1 MKAKIPVLFVALLL
15 PTIAFSQAVAPPP
28 QPLNFVDG
36 HWTPYDPPTGFPEG
50 SNVHRVVA
58 GDTLWDLAAT
68 YLGDPYLWPQIWE
81 RNPYIKDSHWIYP
94 GDPIA
99 IDVAVQELPTEVEEV
114 FPEETVTSE
123 YVDPGGFEEAP
134 IDEGEP
140 SPLGSP
146 ADVYCFADLVEDDSI
161 YPFTIASAER
171 IDFQDSFS
179 EGDVVYIDGGVEQGV
194 AAGDRFFVL
203 NRIRPLKRLVA
214 DPKLGKVFSNETL
227 GIVYSKV
234 GQIKVLC
241 AQENTAIAEI
251 TYACD
256 PIDVGNVLQPFRPIP
271 VPLVI
276 EPDWSTRCDV
286 PNGKPIGRIIYTRD
300 DQLEIGGGWLVF
312 VDLGAAVGVYPGQ
325 FATIFRDNP
334 VKGMP
339 RLVMGELGVLTVE
352 ENYSTA
358 ILTGGWASIFIGDWV
373 ELK

>member
-1 MKAKIPVLFVALLL
+1 MKAKIPVMFVALLL
-15 PTIAFSQAVAPPP
+15 PAIVFSQAVAPPP
-28 QPLNFVDG
+28 QPLHFVDG
-36 HWTPYDPPTGFPEG
+36 HWTPYDPPSEFPEG
-50 SNVHRVVA
+50 STVHRVVP
-58 GDTLWDLAAT
+58 GDTLWDLANT

-99 IDVAVQELPTEVEEV
+99 IDVAVQEPPTDFEEV
-114 FPEETVTSE
+114 VSDETVTSE
-123 YVDPGGFEEAP
+123 FGDSDGFGEPA

-140 SPLGSP
+140 HPLGSS
-146 ADVYCFADLVEDDSI
+146 ADVYCFADLVPDDSI
-161 YPFTIASAER
+161 YPFTIMSAER
-171 IDFQDSFS
+171 IEFQDSFS
-179 EGDVVYIDGGVEQGV
+179 EGDIVYIDGGVEQGV

-203 NRIRPLKRLVA
+203 NRIRPLYRLVENPSISQVYTS
-214 DPKLGKVFSNETL
+214 DKL
-227 GIVYSKV
+227 GIVYSKI

-241 AQENTAIAEI
+241 AQENSAIAEI

-276 EPDWSTRCDV
+276 DPDPTDRCDV
-286 PNGKPIGRIIYTRD
+286 PNGKPIGRVIYTRD
-300 DQLEIGGGWLVF
+300 DQIEIGGGWLVF
-312 VDLGAAVGVYPGQ
+312 IDLGAAEGLYPGQ

-339 RLVMGELGVLTVE
+339 RLVLGELGILTVE

-358 ILTGGWASIFIGDWV
+358 ILTRGWASVYLGDRV
-373 ELK
+373 EIK

>member
-15 PTIAFSQAVAPPP
+15 PTIVFSQAVAPPP
-28 QPLNFVDG
+28 QPLHFVDG
-36 HWTPYDPPTGFPEG
+36 HWTPYDPPSEFPEG
-50 SNVHRVVA
+50 STVHRVVP
-58 GDTLWDLAAT
+58 GDTLWDLAST
-68 YLGDPYLWPQIWE
+68 YLGDPYLWPQVWE

-99 IDVAVQELPTEVEEV
+99 IDVAVQEPPAEVEEV

-123 YVDPGGFEEAP
+123 YVDSGGFEEP
-134 IDEGEP
+134 FIDEGEP
-140 SPLGSP
+140 RTLGSS
-146 ADVYCFADLVEDDSI
+146 ADVYCFADLVEDESI
-161 YPFTIASAER
+161 YPFTIMSAER
-171 IDFQDSFS
+171 INFQDSFS
-179 EGDVVYIDGGVEQGV
+179 EGDIVYIDGGVEQGV

-203 NRIRPLKRLVA
+203 TRIRPLMRLVA
-214 DPKLGKVFSNETL
+214 NPKLGKVFTKETL
-227 GIVYSKV
+227 GIVYSKI

-276 EPDWSTRCDV
+276 DPDPSNRCDV

-312 VDLGAAVGVYPGQ
+312 IDLGAADGVYPGH
-325 FATIFRDNP
+325 FATIFRENP
-334 VKGMP
+334 TKGMP

-352 ENYSTA
+352 EHYSTA
-358 ILTGGWASIFIGDWV
+358 ILTRGWASVYIGDGV

>member
-1 MKAKIPVLFVALLL
+1 MKAKIPVVFVALLL
-15 PTIAFSQAVAPPP
+15 PTIVFGQAVAPPP
-28 QPLNFVDG
+28 QPLNLVGD
-36 HWTPYDPPTGFPEG
+36 HWTPYDPPAEFPEG
-50 SNVHRVVA
+50 STVHTVVR

-99 IDVAVQELPTEVEEV
+99 IDVAVQEPPPEVQEIY
-114 FPEETVTSE
+114 PDDTVTSE
-123 YVDPGGFEEAP
+123 YTDPLEFEENP

-140 SPLGSP
+140 RPLGSP
-146 ADVYCFADLVEDDSI
+146 ADVYCFADLVEDESV
-161 YPFTIASAER
+161 YPFSITSAER
-171 IDFQDSFS
+171 ITFQDSFS
-179 EGDVVYIDGGVEQGV
+179 EGDIVYIDGGVEQGV

-203 NRIRPLKRLVA
+203 NRIRPLKRLA
-214 DPKLGKVFSNETL
+214 ENPRPGHIYSEQKI
-227 GIVYSKV
+227 GIIYSKI

-241 AQENTAIAEI
+241 AQENSAIAEI

-276 EPDWSTRCDV
+276 EPDPSDRCDV
-286 PNGKPIGRIIYTRD
+286 PNGNPIGQIIYTRD
-300 DQLEIGGGWLVF
+300 DQIEIGGGWLVF
-312 VDLGAAVGVYPGQ
+312 IDLGAADGVYPGQ

-339 RLVMGELGVLTVE
+339 RLVLAELGVLTVE
-352 ENYSTA
+352 EHYSTA
-358 ILTGGWASIFIGDWV
+358 ILTRGWASIYISDRV

>member
-1 MKAKIPVLFVALLL
+1 MKAKIPVMFVALLL
-15 PTIAFSQAVAPPP
+15 PAIVFSQAVAPPP
-28 QPLNFVDG
+28 QPLHFVDG
-36 HWTPYDPPTGFPEG
+36 HWTPYDPPSEFPEG
-50 SNVHRVVA
+50 STVHRVVP
-58 GDTLWDLAAT
+58 GDTLWDLANT

-99 IDVAVQELPTEVEEV
+99 IDVAVQEPPTDFEEV
-114 FPEETVTSE
+114 DSDETVTSE
-123 YVDPGGFEEAP
+123 FGDSDGFGEPA

-140 SPLGSP
+140 HPLGSS
-146 ADVYCFADLVEDDSI
+146 ADVYCFADLVPDDSI
-161 YPFTIASAER
+161 YPFTIMSAER
-171 IDFQDSFS
+171 IEFQDSFS
-179 EGDVVYIDGGVEQGV
+179 EGDIVYIDGGVEQGV

-203 NRIRPLKRLVA
+203 NRIRPLYRLVENPSISQVYTS
-214 DPKLGKVFSNETL
+214 DKL
-227 GIVYSKV
+227 GIVYSKI

-241 AQENTAIAEI
+241 AQENSAIAEI

-276 EPDWSTRCDV
+276 DPDPTDRCDV
-286 PNGKPIGRIIYTRD
+286 PNGKPIGRVIYTRD
-300 DQLEIGGGWLVF
+300 DQIEIGGGWLVF
-312 VDLGAAVGVYPGQ
+312 IDLGAAEGLYPGQ

-339 RLVMGELGVLTVE
+339 RLVLGELGILTVE

-358 ILTGGWASIFIGDWV
+358 ILTRGWASVYLGDRV
-373 ELK
+373 EIK

>member
-1 MKAKIPVLFVALLL
+1 MKAKIPLLFVALLL
-15 PTIAFSQAVAPPP
+15 PTIAFGQAVAPPP
-28 QPLNFVDG
+28 QPLHFVDG
-36 HWTPYDPPTGFPEG
+36 HWTPYDPPSEFPEG
-50 SNVHRVVA
+50 STIHRVVP
-58 GDTLWDLAAT
+58 GDTLWGLAAT

-99 IDVAVQELPTEVEEV
+99 VDVAVQEPPPEVEEV
-114 FPEETVTSE
+114 IPDQTVASE
-123 YVDPGGFEEAP
+123 YVDPGGFDETT
-134 IDEGEP
+134 IQEGEP
-140 SPLGSP
+140 SPLGSS
-146 ADVYCFADLVEDDSI
+146 ADVYCFADLVQDDSV
-161 YPFTIASAER
+161 YPFTIMSAER

-179 EGDVVYIDGGVEQGV
+179 EGDIVYIDGGVEQGV

-203 NRIRPLKRLVA
+203 NRIRELKRLNT
-214 DPKLGKVFSNETL
+214 DIKLNAVYSNEKL
-227 GIVYSKV
+227 GIVYSRI

-256 PIDVGNVLQPFRPIP
+256 PIDVGNVIQPFRPIP

-276 EPDWSTRCDV
+276 TPDPSDRCDV
-286 PNGKPIGRIIYTRD
+286 PNDKPIGRIIYTRD

-312 VDLGAAVGVYPGQ
+312 IDLGAADGVYPGQ
-325 FATIFRDNP
+325 FATIYRDNP

-339 RLVMGELGVLTVE
+339 RLVLGELGVLTVE
-352 ENYSTA
+352 ELYSTA
-358 ILTGGWASIFIGDWV
+358 ILTRGWASVYIGDNI

>member
-1 MKAKIPVLFVALLL
+1 MNVKIPVLVVALLL

-28 QPLNFVDG
+28 QPLHFVDG
-36 HWTPYDPPTGFPEG
+36 HWTPYDPPTDFPEG
-50 SNVHRVVA
+50 STVHRVVS

-99 IDVAVQELPTEVEEV
+99 IDVAVQEPPAEVEEV

-123 YVDPGGFEEAP
+123 FVDSSGFDGPA

-140 SPLGSP
+140 HPLGSS
-146 ADVYCFADLVEDDSI
+146 ADVYCFADLVQDESV
-161 YPFTIASAER
+161 YPFTITSAER

-179 EGDVVYIDGGVEQGV
+179 EGDIVYIDGGVEQGV
-194 AAGDRFFVL
+194 AAGDRFFVMT
-203 NRIRPLKRLVA
+203 RIRPLYRLSKEITISR
-214 DPKLGKVFSNETL
+214 PNTGEEI
-227 GIVYSKV
+227 GIVYSRV
-234 GQIKVLC
+234 GQVKVLC
-241 AQENTAIAEI
+241 AQENSAIAEI

-256 PIDVGNVLQPFRPIP
+256 PIDIGNVLQPFKPIP

-276 EPDWSTRCDV
+276 DPDPSDRCDL
-286 PNGKPIGRIIYTRD
+286 PNGKPIGRVIYTRD
-300 DQLEIGGGWLVF
+300 DQLEIAGGWLVF
-312 VDLGAAVGVYPGQ
+312 IDLGAADGLYPGQ

-339 RLVMGELGVLTVE
+339 RLVMGELGLLTVE
-352 ENYSTA
+352 EHYSTA
-358 ILTGGWASIFIGDWV
+358 IITRGWASIYIGDWV
-373 ELK
+373 EVK

>member
-1 MKAKIPVLFVALLL
+1 MKAKIPVALVALLL
-15 PTIAFSQAVAPPP
+15 PTIAFGQAVAPPP
-28 QPLNFVDG
+28 QPLHLVGD
-36 HWTPYDPPTGFPEG
+36 HWTPYDPPSEFPEG
-50 SNVHRVVA
+50 STVHTVVP
-58 GDTLWDLAAT
+58 GDTLWDLAAS
-68 YLGDPYLWPQIWE
+68 YLGDPYLWPQLWE

-94 GDPIA
+94 GDPIV
-99 IDVAVQELPTEVEEV
+99 IDVAVQEPPTEVEEV
-114 FPEETVTSE
+114 YPDDTVTSE
-123 YVDPGGFEEAP
+123 YVDPVDFEETL

-140 SPLGSP
+140 IPLGSP
-146 ADVYCFADLVEDDSI
+146 ADVYCFADLVEDDSV
-161 YPFTIASAER
+161 YPFTISSAER
-171 IDFQDSFS
+171 ITFQDSFS
-179 EGDVVYIDGGVEQGV
+179 EGDIVYIDGGVEQGV

-203 NRIRPLKRLVA
+203 NRIRPLKRLAA
-214 DPKLGKVFSNETL
+214 DPRPGHIYSEQKI

-276 EPDWSTRCDV
+276 EPDPSDRCDV
-286 PNGKPIGRIIYTRD
+286 PNGNPIGRIIYTRD
-300 DQLEIGGGWLVF
+300 DQIEIGGGWLVF
-312 VDLGAAVGVYPGQ
+312 IDLGAADGAYPGQ

-339 RLVMGELGVLTVE
+339 RLVLAELGILTVE
-352 ENYSTA
+352 EHYSTA
-358 ILTGGWASIFIGDWV
+358 ILTRGWASVYISDKV

>member
-28 QPLNFVDG
+28 QPLHFVDG
-36 HWTPYDPPTGFPEG
+36 HWTPYDPPTEFPEG
-50 SNVHRVVA
+50 STVHRVVP
-58 GDTLWDLAAT
+58 GDTLWDLAAA

-99 IDVAVQELPTEVEEV
+99 IDVAVQEPLTEVEEV
-114 FPEETVTSE
+114 SPGDTVASE
-123 YVDPGGFEEAP
+123 LGDGSGF
-134 IDEGEP
+134 DDSVMDGEP
-140 SPLGSP
+140 RPLGSS
-146 ADVYCFADLVEDDSI
+146 ADVYCFADLVQDDSV
-161 YPFTIASAER
+161 YPFTIMSAER

-179 EGDVVYIDGGVEQGV
+179 EGDIVYIDGGVEQGV

-203 NRIRPLKRLVA
+203 NRIRPLYKLAA
-214 DPKLGKVFSNETL
+214 DLKLGKVYTSEKL
-227 GIVYSKV
+227 GIVYSKI

-241 AQENTAIAEI
+241 AQENSAIAEI

-276 EPDWSTRCDV
+276 DPDPSDRCDV
-286 PNGKPIGRIIYTRD
+286 PNGKPIGRVIYTRD
-300 DQLEIGGGWLVF
+300 DQIEIGGGWLVF
-312 VDLGAAVGVYPGQ
+312 VDLGAVDGVYPGQ

-339 RLVMGELGVLTVE
+339 RLVLGELGFLTVE

-358 ILTGGWASIFIGDWV
+358 ILTRGWASVYIGDRV

>member
-1 MKAKIPVLFVALLL
+1 MKAKIGLFIVALVL

-28 QPLNFVDG
+28 QPLHLVDG
-36 HWTPYDPPTGFPEG
+36 HWTPYDPPSEFPEG
-50 SNVHRVVA
+50 STVHRVVP
-58 GDTLWDLAAT
+58 GDTLWDLANT

-99 IDVAVQELPTEVEEV
+99 IDVAVQEAPTEVEEV
-114 FPEETVTSE
+114 VPQETVTSE
-123 YVDPGGFEEAP
+123 YGDQGGFDEP
-134 IDEGEP
+134 TIDEGEP
-140 SPLGSP
+140 RPLGSS
-146 ADVYCFADLVEDDSI
+146 ADVYCFADLVQDDSI
-161 YPFTIASAER
+161 YPFTISSAER
-171 IDFQDSFS
+171 IEFQDSFS
-179 EGDVVYIDGGVEQGV
+179 EGDIVYIDGGVEQGV

-214 DPKLGKVFSNETL
+214 DPKMGDVYTNETL
-227 GIVYSKV
+227 GIVYSKI

-241 AQENTAIAEI
+241 AQENSAIAEI

-256 PIDVGNVLQPFRPIP
+256 PIDIGNVLEPFRPIP

-276 EPDWSTRCDV
+276 DPDPSDRCDV
-286 PNGKPIGRIIYTRD
+286 PNGKPIGRITYTRD

-312 VDLGAAVGVYPGQ
+312 IDLGATEGLYPGQ
-325 FATIFRDNP
+325 FATIYRDNP

-339 RLVMGELGVLTVE
+339 RLVLGELGILTVQ

-358 ILTGGWASIFIGDWV
+358 ILTRGWASVYIGDMV
-373 ELK
+373 EIK

>member
-1 MKAKIPVLFVALLL
+1 MKAKIPVLVVALFL
-15 PTIAFSQAVAPPP
+15 PVIAYGQAVAPPP
-28 QPLNFVDG
+28 QPLHLVDG
-36 HWTPYDPPTGFPEG
+36 HWTPYDPPTEFPPG
-50 SNVHRVVA
+50 STVHRVVP

-99 IDVAVQELPTEVEEV
+99 VDVAVQEPPAEVEEV
-114 FPEETVTSE
+114 IPDQTVASE
-123 YVDPGGFEEAP
+123 YVDPGFQEPE
-134 IDEGEP
+134 IEEGEP
-140 SPLGSP
+140 HPLGSS
-146 ADVYCFADLVEDDSI
+146 ADVYCFADLVQDDSI
-161 YPFTIASAER
+161 YPFTINSAER
-171 IDFQDSFS
+171 MDFQDSFS
-179 EGDVVYIDGGVEQGV
+179 EGDVVYIDGGVNQGV

-203 NRIRPLKRLVA
+203 NRIRPLKRLF
-214 DPKLGKVFSNETL
+214 DTPKMGRVYSEETI
-227 GIVYSKV
+227 GIVYSKI

-241 AQENTAIAEI
+241 AQEDSAIAEI

-256 PIDVGNVLQPFRPIP
+256 PIDIGNVLQPFKPIP

-276 EPDWSTRCDV
+276 DPDPSDRCDV
-286 PNGKPIGRIIYTRD
+286 PNGLPLGRIIYTRD

-312 VDLGAAVGVYPGQ
+312 IDLGAADGVYPGQ

-334 VKGMP
+334 VVGMP
-339 RLVMGELGVLTVE
+339 RLVLGELGVLTVE

-358 ILTGGWASIFIGDWV
+358 IITGGWASVYIGDSV